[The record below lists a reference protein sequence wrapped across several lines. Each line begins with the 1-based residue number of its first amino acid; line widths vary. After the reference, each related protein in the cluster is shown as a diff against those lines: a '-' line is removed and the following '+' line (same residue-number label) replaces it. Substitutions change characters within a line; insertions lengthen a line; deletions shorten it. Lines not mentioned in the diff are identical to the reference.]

1 MRNIPDKNIML
12 FKSCLVSGEYPGI
25 ESSTK
30 YIFDKVGIEYIVDDR
45 QSCCTGLGHYSD
57 VFDQLSTTVIG
68 GRNFNIAKKTNHKN
82 MAMICATCYAIH
94 KKVAKILNENSEVRD
109 EVNEIYEDAGFDE
122 MKYEEGTIDSSANIF
137 HVVELLFNKKDE
149 IAKNVKIDLSKFR
162 IATHHACHYCKVQY
176 EDTIEGFRDPK
187 ILDDL
192 VKSCGIETIG
202 WYDYKRATCG
212 AGFRQRFV
220 NRDFSMKVTQDKL
233 LSLKDKKID
242 ILIHMCPNC
251 QMQFDRYQKFIGKDL
266 NIDFNIFHLN
276 IVQLIAFVMGADPY
290 KVIGIQTHTV
300 PIEPL
305 IEKVNENSS
314 KKSEKTGESTKQSN
328 EAK

>member
-1 MRNIPDKNIML
+1 MRKIPDKNVML
-12 FKSCLVSGEYPGI
+12 FKSCLVSGEYPGV

-30 YIFDKVGIEYIVDDR
+30 YLFDKLGIEYIVDDR

-68 GRNFNIAKKTNHKN
+68 GRNFHIAKKTQHTNI
-82 MAMICATCYAIH
+82 AMMCATCYAIH
-94 KKVAKILNENSEVRD
+94 KKVAKLLNEKDEVRD
-109 EVNEIYEDAGFDE
+109 RVNEIYEEVNLSE
-122 MKYEEGTIDSSANIF
+122 MKYIPGSIDPSNNIF

-149 IAKNVKIDLSKFR
+149 IAKNVKKDLSKFR

-187 ILDDL
+187 ILDEL
-192 VKSCGIETIG
+192 VNSCGLETVP
-202 WYDYKRATCG
+202 WYDHKRATCG

-220 NRDFSMKVTQDKL
+220 NRDLSLKVTTDKL
-233 LSLKDKKID
+233 LSLKDEKID
-242 ILIHMCPNC
+242 ILVHMCPNC
-251 QMQFDRYQKFIGKDL
+251 QMQFDRYQNFIGEDL

-276 IVQLIAFVMGADPY
+276 IAQFIALVTGGDPY
-290 KVIGIQTHTV
+290 KVVGIQTHTV

-305 IEKVNENSS
+305 IEKIEEFSS
-314 KKSEKTGESTKQSN
+314 KEKVKELDSELAKQN
-328 EAK
+328 

>member
-1 MRNIPDKNIML
+1 MKNIPDKNIML

-30 YIFDKVGIEYIVDDR
+30 YVFDKVGIDYLVDDR

-57 VFDQLSTTVIG
+57 VFDQFSTTVIG
-68 GRNFNIAKKTNHKN
+68 ARNFYLANATDHTNIA
-82 MAMICATCYAIH
+82 MMCATCYAIH
-94 KKVAKILNENSEVRD
+94 KKVAKLLNN
-109 EVNEIYEDAGFDE
+109 NEELRSDINDVFEE
-122 MKYEEGTIDSSANIF
+122 TQLEKMKYEKDTIDSSSNIF
-137 HVVELLFNKKDE
+137 HVVELLYNKRDE
-149 IAKNVKIDLSKFR
+149 IPKYVKFNLSKFR

-187 ILDDL
+187 ILDEL

-202 WYDYKRATCG
+202 WYNNKRATCG

-220 NRDFSMKVTQDKL
+220 NRDLSMKVTIDKL
-233 LSLKDKKID
+233 LALKDADVD
-242 ILIHMCPNC
+242 ILVHMCPNC
-251 QMQFDRYQKFIGKDL
+251 QMQFDRYQPFIAKEL
-266 NIDFNIFHLN
+266 NTEFNILHLN

-290 KVIGIQTHTV
+290 KVMGIQTHTV

-305 IEKVNENSS
+305 IEKVEAISHET
-314 KKSEKTGESTKQSN
+314 KKEKTAEDVYSD
-328 EAK
+328 

>member
-1 MRNIPDKNIML
+1 MRNIPDKNVML

-30 YIFDKVGIEYIVDDR
+30 YVFDKVGIQYIVDDR

-57 VFDQLSTTVIG
+57 VFDQLTTTVIG
-68 GRNFNIAKKTNHKN
+68 GRNFNIAKKTNHTN
-82 MAMICATCYAIH
+82 IAMMCATCYAIH
-94 KKVAKILNENSEVRD
+94 KKVAKLLNDNDDFRE
-109 EVNEIYEDAGFDE
+109 EVNKIYDETNLDE
-122 MKYEEGTIDSSANIF
+122 MKYEKGNIDPSKNIF
-137 HVVELLFNKKDE
+137 HVVELLFNKRYE
-149 IAKNVKIDLSKFR
+149 IAKNINIDISNFR

-187 ILDDL
+187 ILDEL

-202 WYDYKRATCG
+202 WYNQKRATCG

-220 NRDFSMKVTQDKL
+220 NRDLSMKVTAEKL
-233 LSLKDKKID
+233 LSLNDEKID
-242 ILIHMCPNC
+242 ILVHMCPNC
-251 QMQFDRYQKFIGKDL
+251 QMQFDRYQSFIGKDL
-266 NIDFNIFHLN
+266 NTDFNMVHLN

-305 IEKVNENSS
+305 IEKTKEISS
-314 KKSEKTGESTKQSN
+314 KGNKNIEESLTKQLN
-328 EAK
+328 EV